1 MCEHE
6 RGAEHGLRCQAP
18 RVAPTALCLSL
29 SLAFCR
35 YFPMPLSV
43 IIQSYMSLSLSVL
56 HVSVSLSHTRT
67 HVPGMYVYCAE
78 ILPTTHRQAGLSIG
92 IGSSKTASGLAG
104 VLLFPLLTF
113 STSSAGHKTGNIFQR
128 LCQQMLVLFCFSAV
142 RAI

>member
-1 MCEHE
+1 
-6 RGAEHGLRCQAP
+6 
-18 RVAPTALCLSL
+18 
-29 SLAFCR
+29 
-35 YFPMPLSV
+35 
-43 IIQSYMSLSLSVL
+43 
-56 HVSVSLSHTRT
+56 
-67 HVPGMYVYCAE
+67 MYVYCAE

-113 STSSAGHKTGNIFQR
+113 STSSAGQKTGNIFQR